1 MVHIIANAAS
11 GETGGT
17 ELDSHADSAVVG
29 KNSYIL
35 RRTGKLARVQGFT
48 SELGKPLSVPFVD
61 AIIAYDDNL
70 TGETMLL
77 KIRNALYVE
86 SLESNLIPPFVMRLA
101 GIEVNECPKFLSK
114 YPTEQDHSLFFR
126 EEDVRIPLQLKN
138 TISFFPSRLPSQ
150 AELQVMNT
158 SDI

>member
-1 MVHIIANAAS
+1 
-11 GETGGT
+11 
-17 ELDSHADSAVVG
+17 
-29 KNSYIL
+29 
-35 RRTGKLARVQGFT
+35 
-48 SELGKPLSVPFVD
+48 
-61 AIIAYDDNL
+61 
-70 TGETMLL
+70 MLL

-86 SLESNLIPPFVMRLA
+86 SLESSLIPPFVMRLA

-150 AELQVMNT
+150 AEFQVMNT

>member
-1 MVHIIANAAS
+1 MNDTGKVGVLTSDDLVEYIQSPQQPLAISNVQLNYSPLVHIIANASS

-29 KNSYIL
+29 KNAYVL
-35 RRTGKLARVQGFT
+35 RRTGKVASVQGFT

-61 AIIAYDDNL
+61 AIIAHDDHL

-86 SLESNLIPPFVMRLA
+86 SLESDLIPPFVMRLA
-101 GIEVNECPKFLSK
+101 GIQVNECPKFL
-114 YPTEQDHSLFFR
+114 
-126 EEDVRIPLQLKN
+126 
-138 TISFFPSRLPSQ
+138 
-150 AELQVMNT
+150 
-158 SDI
+158 